1 MRAIRFGVAC
11 LLLLA
16 GTGARADEPWD
27 LWEERLVGKDP
38 VRMVLI
44 GHFPSSR
51 ACQAQALEL
60 GSSPAPAGVTRLGYM
75 CLPAEPPPR
84 VDPTPGAR

>member
-1 MRAIRFGVAC
+1 MRAIRSGVAC
-11 LLLLA
+11 VLLLA
-16 GTGARADEPWD
+16 ATVAHADEPWD

-38 VRMVLI
+38 LRMVFV

-51 ACQAQALEL
+51 ACQARAAEL
-60 GSSPAPAGVTRLGYM
+60 WNSPAPAGVTRLGYT

-84 VDPTPGAR
+84 LDPTPGTR